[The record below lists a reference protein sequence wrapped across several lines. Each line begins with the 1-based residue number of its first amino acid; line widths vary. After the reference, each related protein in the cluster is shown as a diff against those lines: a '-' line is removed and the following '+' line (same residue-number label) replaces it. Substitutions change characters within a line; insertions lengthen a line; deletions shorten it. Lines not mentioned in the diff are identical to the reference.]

1 MTRTEA
7 DLLEHDGRFP
17 SGEWTGFFLQPPS
30 TSRHWMQLQL
40 TFRQGTLNGEGSDSV
55 GAFTMDG
62 GYELDDGR
70 CWWTK
75 RYTGRHDVSYSGY
88 NEGKGIWGVWQI
100 PPTQR
105 GGFHIWPAGMADPT
119 QGALAQTE
127 EVPTDAITTRTMTR
141 RTFIG
146 R

>member
-1 MTRTEA
+1 MSESA
-7 DLLEHDGRFP
+7 SVELECDGRFP
-17 SGEWTGFFLQPPS
+17 SGEWTGFFLQSPS
-30 TSRHWMQLQL
+30 TSRHWMQLRL
-40 TFRQGTLNGEGSDSV
+40 TFAGGSLRGEGSDLV
-55 GAFTMDG
+55 GPFTMDG
-62 GYELDDGR
+62 NYKLQDGR

-88 NEGKGIWGVWQI
+88 NEGKGIWGVWEI
-100 PPTQR
+100 PPLSK

-119 QGALAQTE
+119 QNALTQTE
-127 EVPTDAITTRTMTR
+127 QQPVGAVGTRTLTR

>member
-1 MTRTEA
+1 MVAE
-7 DLLEHDGRFP
+7 DLLEHNGRFP

-30 TSRHWMQLQL
+30 TARHWMQLRL
-40 TFRQGTLNGEGSDSV
+40 TFQQGTLTGEGSDRV

-62 GYELDDGR
+62 GYELNDGR

-100 PPTQR
+100 PPSQR

-119 QGALAQTE
+119 QGALTQTE
-127 EVPTDAITTRTMTR
+127 DVPADASGTRTMTR

>member
-1 MTRTEA
+1 MATEEQ
-7 DLLEHDGRFP
+7 LLEHDGRFP

-30 TSRHWMQLQL
+30 TSRQWMQLRL
-40 TFRQGTLNGEGSDSV
+40 TFRQGTLSGDGSDWV

-62 GYELDDGR
+62 GYELKDGR

-119 QGALAQTE
+119 QSALGQTE
-127 EVPTDAITTRTMTR
+127 EVPTEDAISPRTMTR

-146 R
+146 G

>member
-1 MTRTEA
+1 MTDEI
-7 DLLEHDGRFP
+7 DGRFP
-17 SGEWTGFFLQPPS
+17 SGEWTGFFLQGPS
-30 TSRHWMQLQL
+30 TSRHWMQLRL
-40 TFRQGTLNGEGSDSV
+40 TFRSGVLTGQGSDWV

-62 GYELDDGR
+62 GYAVDDGR

-75 RYTGRHDVSYSGY
+75 RYTARHDVSYTGY

-100 PPTQR
+100 PPSAR

-119 QGALAQTE
+119 GAALTE
-127 EVPTDAITTRTMTR
+127 AEQAPAEAVGPRTITR

>member
-1 MTRTEA
+1 MHDLEA
-7 DLLEHDGRFP
+7 DLELDGRFP

-30 TSRHWMQLQL
+30 TSRHWMQLHL
-40 TFRQGTLNGEGSDSV
+40 TFRAGILKGQGSDWV
-55 GAFTMDG
+55 GPFTMDG
-62 GYELDDGR
+62 GYKLEDGR

-75 RYTGRHDVSYSGY
+75 RYTGQHDVSYSGY
-88 NEGKGIWGVWQI
+88 NEGKGIWGVWHI
-100 PPTQR
+100 PPAAK

-119 QGALAQTE
+119 HSALTQTE
-127 EVPTDAITTRTMTR
+127 QAPVEAVGPRTITR